1 MIFVS
6 PREAIRNDSRAK
18 SPPLVSKVRD
28 PIAVTAPAARW
39 QLRGLNVP
47 YVRMETNGRQTAAET
62 LLLGTNFVW
71 HWLGWLVCWL

>member
-6 PREAIRNDSRAK
+6 PREAIRNDSRAN

-39 QLRGLNVP
+39 QLRDLNVP
-47 YVRMETNGRQTAAET
+47 YVRMETNVRQTAET
-62 LLLGTNFVW
+62 ILLGTNFVW
-71 HWLGWLVCWL
+71 IWLGWLVRWL